1 MGGRKAK
8 AGGKK
13 KAGAAGSISRGET
26 LASAIALHQQG
37 QLEEAEKLYLAL
49 LQADQDHPEA
59 LHFLGVMRHQ
69 QGQSLRGIELV
80 RRAVEM
86 RPDYVDAIS
95 NLGTIYQQLGGASD
109 AVDAYRKAL
118 ELRPDHPETLRN
130 LGIGLRKLKHYEEAV
145 ELHQRA
151 LEQQPGRMENY
162 HSLANAYKDVGRIEE
177 AIATL
182 RKALAIKPDAETFR
196 RLGQM
201 LYGLRR
207 IDEAAANYA
216 AWLQAEPGNP
226 VPKHMLAACTLR
238 DVPPRAADAFV
249 ASVFDGF
256 AESFDEV
263 LTQRLE
269 YRAPALVGAALERTD
284 GAPRG
289 ELHIVDAGCGTG
301 LLAQYLRPY
310 AQRLVGVDLS
320 TKMLQKAARRRLYD
334 DLAAAEL
341 MSYLGSSPQAF
352 DVVASSDTLV
362 YFGDLRE
369 VLAAARES
377 LRLGGRLLFTLEHAP
392 DEDEAPPGY
401 RIHPHGRYS
410 HAEPYVRRT
419 LAEAGFEVLD
429 IERAQLR
436 REGNAYVTGLVVA
449 ARLTKR
455 TESVAGRTPG
465 TAQREKLA
473 QAGELHRQGQ
483 LAQAEAHYLELL
495 QADGNDSGALYG
507 LGVLRHQQGETL
519 AALNLVRRAVELR
532 PMDVEAHITLGSVY
546 RQLGSIAGAAEAYN
560 RAIELRPDHPEASRH
575 AAPVLEG
582 LKRLQDAAEAHRRA
596 SEQEPGNAEPL
607 YALASSYLEM
617 GRVEE
622 TIATLRKALEIR
634 PEANAFRRLGAMLY
648 GIGRLD
654 EAVATYEA
662 WLAVDRENPVAKH
675 MLAACTGKDV
685 PERASDGFVTL
696 DFDRFAE
703 RFDAVLGK
711 LEYRAPEL
719 VADALRR
726 CGGEPCGDLDVMDAG
741 CGTGLLAQHVR
752 PYARRLVG
760 VDLSPKMLEK
770 ARARAVYDEL
780 VAAELSA
787 YLGASP
793 RAFDVVAASDT
804 LIYFGDLRETF
815 AAAYGSLRP
824 GGWFVFTLEHAVNED
839 LPAGYHLT
847 ADGRYVHTEQYVRS
861 VLDQAGYEAI
871 AIEKG
876 NLRREG
882 DAYVAG
888 LVVAAR
894 RP

>member
-8 AGGKK
+8 AGMTRD
-13 KAGAAGSISRGET
+13 AGAQ
-26 LASAIALHQQG
+26 LAAAIGLHQQG
-37 QLEEAEKLYLAL
+37 RLEEAEKIYLGL
-49 LQADQDHPEA
+49 LQANPDNVDA
-59 LHFLGVMRHQ
+59 LHFLGLLRHQ

-80 RRAVEM
+80 RRAIEM

-95 NLGTIYQQLGGASD
+95 NLGAIYRQLGGTAE
-109 AVDAYRKAL
+109 AVEAYRKAL

-130 LGIGLRKLKHYEEAV
+130 LGIGLRKLKRYEEAV

-162 HSLANAYKDVGRIEE
+162 RSLASAYKDVGRIEE

-182 RKALAIKPDAETFR
+182 RKALAIQPDAETFH

-207 IDEAAANYA
+207 IDEAAANYE

-238 DVPPRAADAFV
+238 DVPARAADAFV

-269 YRAPALVGAALERTD
+269 YRAPALVGAALKRTD
-284 GAPRG
+284 GEPRG

-310 AQRLVGVDLS
+310 ARRLVGVDLS
-320 TKMLQKAARRRLYD
+320 TKMLQKAARRGLYD

-341 MSYLGSSPQAF
+341 MSYLSSSPQAF

-369 VLAAARES
+369 VLATARES
-377 LRLGGRLLFTLEHAP
+377 LRMGGRLLFTLEHAP
-392 DEDEAPPGY
+392 DDDEVPAGY

-429 IERAQLR
+429 IERAPLR
-436 REGNAYVTGLVVA
+436 REGSAYVAGLVVA

-455 TESVAGRTPG
+455 TENVTSRPPG
-465 TAQREKLA
+465 TAREKLA
-473 QAGELHRQGQ
+473 RAGELHRQGE
-483 LAQAEAHYLELL
+483 LAQAEAQYLELL
-495 QADGNDSGALYG
+495 HADANDPGALYG
-507 LGVLRHQQGETL
+507 LGVLRHQQGQTL
-519 AALNLVRRAVELR
+519 AALNLVQRVVELR
-532 PMDVEAHITLGSVY
+532 PMDVEAHMTLGSVY
-546 RQLGSIAGAAEAYN
+546 RQLGSIAGAAAAYN
-560 RAIELRPDHPEASRH
+560 RALELRPDHPEALAH
-575 AAPVLEG
+575 AAPVLEE
-582 LKRLQDAAEAHRRA
+582 LKRLQDAAEAHRRG
-596 SEQEPGNAEPL
+596 SEQEPGKAEPL
-607 YALASSYLEM
+607 YALAGAYLEM
-617 GRVEE
+617 GRVED

-634 PEANAFRRLGAMLY
+634 PEASAFRRLGAMLQ

-675 MLAACTGKDV
+675 MLAACTGKNV

-703 RFDAVLGK
+703 RFDAVLGN
-711 LEYRAPEL
+711 LEYRAPAL

-726 CGGEPCGDLDVMDAG
+726 RGGEPRGDLDVMDAG

-760 VDLSPKMLEK
+760 VDLSPRMLEK

-787 YLGASP
+787 YLVASP
-793 RAFDVVAASDT
+793 QAFDVVASSDT
-804 LIYFGDLRETF
+804 LIYFGDLREVF
-815 AAAYGSLRP
+815 AAAYGSMRP
-824 GGWFVFTLEHAVNED
+824 GGWVVFTLEHAVNVS
-839 LPAGYHLT
+839 LPAGYRLT
-847 ADGRYVHTEQYVRS
+847 ADGRYMHTEEYVRG

-871 AIEKG
+871 DIQKG

-894 RP
+894 RPRQ